1 MEVSPRSTVDLRPDR
16 APMSPIVALLERLRV
31 RYQDV
36 TDGAVA
42 TYIPELARVD
52 PDRFAIAIATVD
64 GALYAV
70 GDADTRFTIQSMSK
84 PLTYAAALEAAGEPF
99 VRSRIGVE
107 PTGDAF
113 NAITL
118 SPNTGMPLNPM
129 VNAGA
134 IAATGIV
141 PDHFATPTELDFA
154 SEIADDP
161 LFALYQRFAGRAL
174 TIDQAVYRSEGDTG
188 HRNRAIAHLLKGTGA
203 IDGDPDHVV
212 DRYFKCCS
220 VEVDV
225 RDLAVIAATFASGGI
240 NPLTKQ
246 RAASHMTTRSV
257 LSVMATCGMYDGAGE
272 WFHTV
277 GLPAK
282 SGVSGGII
290 AVLPGQMGIAVW
302 SPRLDARGN
311 SVRGLAV
318 FRELSKTLG
327 LSLVG
332 AAQTHVV
339 PVRGKTTVAA
349 RHSKRVR
356 SPEARATLATEG
368 VNSLLLELQ
377 GDLDFGPVEVII
389 RSVLANGTPDA
400 VVLDLHRADRLDPRT
415 AGILADL
422 ALTLGGTEQPALAW
436 SGWAARHAEALDA
449 IDQQLLA
456 SGGLP
461 CPRFHELDAAIEWC
475 EDGIL
480 GQRAIAGPP
489 PVVELADHAG
499 VAGLSAAQI
508 AALEGIMRHRTWV
521 AGELIVRRGTPAR
534 ELYLLTRGEA
544 SVTVPLGTSGTKRL
558 STVTAGMVLGELA
571 FLGSETR
578 TADVSADSLVE
589 AWVLDSDS
597 FAELGRTDPALQ
609 AAILTNLL
617 RIVAGMAKRM
627 TQEIA
632 LLAG

>member
-1 MEVSPRSTVDLRPDR
+1 
-16 APMSPIVALLERLRV
+16 MSPIVALLERLRA
-31 RYQDV
+31 RYAEI
-36 TDGAVA
+36 TDGHVA
-42 TYIPELARVD
+42 TYIPELAKVD
-52 PDRFAIAIATVD
+52 GERFAIAIATVD

-70 GDADTRFTIQSMSK
+70 GDSDVRFTIQSMSK
-84 PLTYAAALEAAGEPF
+84 PLTYAAALEAVGETS
-99 VRSRIGVE
+99 VRRRIGVE

-134 IAATGIV
+134 IAATGLV
-141 PDHFATPTELDFA
+141 PDHHDIPFEIDFA

-161 LFALYQRFAGRAL
+161 LFALYQRFVGRPL
-174 TIDQAVYRSEGDTG
+174 SIDPAVYRSEGETG

-203 IDGDPDHVV
+203 IEGDPDRVV
-212 DRYFKCCS
+212 DRYFKSCS

-225 RDLAVIAATFASGGI
+225 RDLAVIAATLASGGY
-240 NPLTKQ
+240 NPMTHQ
-246 RAASHMTTRSV
+246 QAATDATVRCV

-282 SGVSGGII
+282 SGVSGGIL
-290 AVLPGQMGIAVW
+290 AVLPGQMGLAVW

-311 SVRGLAV
+311 SVRGLGV
-318 FRELSKTLG
+318 FKELSRTLG
-327 LSLVG
+327 LHMVQ
-332 AAQTHVV
+332 AAHSHVD
-339 PVRGKTTVAA
+339 PVRASATVAT

-356 SPEARATLATEG
+356 SPQARASLATG
-368 VNSLLLELQ
+368 GRTNLLLELQ
-377 GDLDFGPVEVII
+377 GDLDFGPVEVVI
-389 RSVLANGTPDA
+389 RTVLSSGTPDA
-400 VVLDLHRADRLDPRT
+400 IVLDLHRVDRVDLRT
-415 AGILADL
+415 APILADL
-422 ALTLGGTEQPALAW
+422 AMTLGGTEQPALAW
-436 SGWAARHAEALDA
+436 SGAGRHTEALDA
-449 IDQQLLA
+449 IDAQLLA

-480 GQRAIAGPP
+480 GERPARAPDPA
-489 PVVELADHAG
+489 VELADHQAVRGISPAG
-499 VAGLSAAQI
+499 I
-508 AALEGIMRHRTWV
+508 ARLESTMRHRTWV

-534 ELYLLTRGEA
+534 ELYLITRGEL
-544 SVTVPLGTSGTKRL
+544 SLTVPLGPGAGTKRL

-578 TADVSADSLVE
+578 TADVMADSLVE
-589 AWVLDSDS
+589 AWVLDSDA
-597 FAELGRTDPALQ
+597 FAELGSTDPTLQ
-609 AAILTNLL
+609 AAILANLL